1 MTQTSAAWERRDGDR
16 WKDADAYLFDIDGTL
31 LVARDLV
38 HYQALN
44 RALAEVYG
52 VDTTIDGV
60 AYHGKTDLGILRA
73 ALERVGVR
81 GPVFEAKLGQ
91 ALDFVCRDVSRHAQ
105 GMRPEIC
112 RGVDEVLARLKAAG
126 KLLGIASG
134 NLEVVGW
141 HKVKAAKLDRF
152 FEFGFFC
159 DHHESRADIFA
170 RGVAEVKG
178 RLGEGASVCF
188 VGDTP
193 EDIKAARQ
201 VNAQIIAV
209 STGIFPA
216 EELLS
221 LHPDVCVTSCADLVD
236 LPGGPAAQLAPPPAA
251 KAP

>member
-1 MTQTSAAWERRDGDR
+1 MTQISAARERRDGDG
-16 WKDADAYLFDIDGTL
+16 WNDADAYLFDIDGTL

-38 HYQALN
+38 HYHALN
-44 RALAEVYG
+44 RALEEVYG
-52 VDTTIDGV
+52 VETTIDGV

-81 GPVFEAKLGQ
+81 GPAFEAKLGQ
-91 ALDFVCRDVSRHAQ
+91 ALALICQEVSRNAE

-112 RGVDEVLARLKAAG
+112 RGVGDVLARLKAAG

-141 HKVKAAKLDRF
+141 HKVKAAKLDGF
-152 FEFGFFC
+152 FAFGFFC

-170 RGVAEVKG
+170 RGVEEVKG

-193 EDIKAARQ
+193 EDIKAARR
-201 VNAQIIAV
+201 VNAKIIAV

-216 EELLS
+216 AELLS
-221 LHPDVCVTSCADLVD
+221 LDPDVCVTSCADLLD
-236 LPGGPAAQLAPPPAA
+236 LPGGPTSRLASPPGA

>member
-1 MTQTSAAWERRDGDR
+1 M
-16 WKDADAYLFDIDGTL
+16 DADAYLFDIDGTL

-38 HYQALN
+38 HYHALN
-44 RALAEVYG
+44 RALREVYG
-52 VDTTIDGV
+52 VNTTIDGV

-81 GPVFEAKLGQ
+81 GPVFETKLGQ
-91 ALDFVCRDVSRHAQ
+91 ALDLICRDVSRNAQ

-112 RGVDEVLARLKAAG
+112 RGVWDVLARLQAAG
-126 KLLGIASG
+126 KLLGVASG

-152 FEFGFFC
+152 FAFGFFS
-159 DHHESRADIFA
+159 DHHESRADIFQ
-170 RGVAEVKG
+170 RGVEEVKR

-193 EDIKAARQ
+193 EDIKAARR
-201 VNAQIIAV
+201 VNAKIIAV
-209 STGIFPA
+209 ATGIFPA
-216 EELLS
+216 EELLR
-221 LHPDVCVTSCADLVD
+221 LDPDVCVTSCADLLD
-236 LPGGPAAQLAPPPAA
+236 LPQGSASQRASPSAG

>member
-1 MTQTSAAWERRDGDR
+1 MTQTPAPGERQNGGR
-16 WKDADAYLFDIDGTL
+16 WMDADAYLFDIDGTL
-31 LVARDLV
+31 LVARGLV
-38 HYQALN
+38 HYRALN
-44 RALAEVYG
+44 RALHEVYG
-52 VDTTIDGV
+52 VDATIDGV

-91 ALDFVCRDVSRHAQ
+91 ALDLICRDVSRNAE

-112 RGVDEVLARLKAAG
+112 RGVPEVLARLQAAG

-141 HKVKAAKLDRF
+141 HKVRAANLDAF
-152 FEFGFFC
+152 FEFGFFS
-159 DHHESRADIFA
+159 DHHESRSDIFA
-170 RGVAEVKG
+170 RGVEEVKS

-209 STGIFPA
+209 STGIFRA
-216 EELLS
+216 EELRS
-221 LHPDVCVTSCADLVD
+221 LHPDVCVTSCADLLEEGSTSQ
-236 LPGGPAAQLAPPPAA
+236 LPSSQGANAP
-251 KAP
+251 